1 MQVTAC
7 PNPVWCSAGG
17 GRGGLAVLYESHSMR
32 VPFVLTRF
40 VLALPSPPLALHS
53 THRSFVSFSPRS
65 RDQPW
70 PAYVI
75 NARRALSQNQRE
87 TRLLPRARTVQQNPG
102 ADNLPRASR
111 ARLAATTTTTHL
123 YIYIQISNS
132 SAHKHHITATLTPTA
147 CAIILSDSSHVR
159 VYPMTSYL
167 NLSFIVRGHRTKIA
181 SLRKSLP
188 VLGSQALRT
197 SNN

>member
-1 MQVTAC
+1 
-7 PNPVWCSAGG
+7 
-17 GRGGLAVLYESHSMR
+17 MR

-40 VLALPSPPLALHS
+40 VFSAPLSPACAAQYPSLVRLFLSSLSGSTLAGLRDQRAQAL
-53 THRSFVSFSPRS
+53 S
-65 RDQPW
+65 RD
-70 PAYVI
+70 
-75 NARRALSQNQRE
+75 QRE

-102 ADNLPRASR
+102 ADNPSRASR
-111 ARLAATTTTTHL
+111 ARLAATTTTTYL
-123 YIYIQISNS
+123 SIYIQISTS
-132 SAHKHHITATLTPTA
+132 SAHKHHSTATLTPTA